1 MFWFILAGLMA
12 VGIAWLV
19 YREFEDWSITIM
31 IGTLAGITLPLL
43 ISVPMISI
51 SGGMYPGYSQGFR
64 DGYVTKISH
73 RGILWKTWEGTMQS
87 GSGQMA
93 SVQSEYE
100 FSVANDELVEEI
112 ALAAASARRV
122 RLVYSEY
129 FITDLRKSDSGYLVT
144 HLEYLE

>member
-1 MFWFILAGLMA
+1 MFWFILTGLMA
-12 VGIAWLV
+12 TGIAWLV
-19 YREFEDWSITIM
+19 YRTFEDWFIT
-31 IGTLAGITLPLL
+31 TLAGVLGFILLPGL
-43 ISVPMISI
+43 IAVPMISI

-87 GSGQMA
+87 GSGEMA

-112 ALAAASARRV
+112 ALAAASAKRV
-122 RLVYSEY
+122 RLVYTEY
-129 FITDLRKSDSGYLVT
+129 FITDLRKSDTGYLVT
-144 HLEYLE
+144 HMEYLE